1 MVLELVVLEL
11 VVLELVVLELAV
23 LGLAVAA
30 SEPVLRVAPEALG
43 LELLAGPVALVAHS
57 KEPLMPTFGVILAAA
72 GQSSRFQDAHYK
84 KPFAPLAGRPV
95 WMHSAEK
102 FLERDDVKQVVIVV
116 SPDDRE
122 AFLEKFSANLAFM
135 GITFAEGG
143 AQRADSVRNGLK
155 KLLPEINMV
164 AIHDAARPCVAAAW
178 IDAVFEAGGRTGAAI
193 LAIPV
198 VGTLKRVGADSIIA
212 ETVDRTGLWEAQT
225 PQVFSREVLTRAFA
239 HAAAHDSQPTDEA
252 QLVESIGQKVTV
264 VRGSAINL
272 KITSSEDLRL
282 AEQALKALPKSK
294 LSGPSH
300 PFAGDDICR

>member
-1 MVLELVVLEL
+1 VPLELAGLEL
-11 VVLELVVLELAV
+11 AELAV
-23 LGLAVAA
+23 LVPVVLVPVVAA
-30 SEPVLRVAPEALG
+30 SEPVLRVAPEAVG

-155 KLLPEINMV
+155 KLLPEIDMV

-239 HAAAHDSQPTDEA
+239 HTAAHDSQPTDEA

-282 AEQALKALPKSK
+282 AEQALKALPKPK

-300 PFAGDDICR
+300 PFAGDDIWR